1 MVIAMEQADLFRIW
15 LLILVVGFLIIA
27 IRKVATKTNTKGS
40 STSRNPFAS
49 RPPGEIDLAREVQRI
64 RQTLSIIRWLIFFLG
79 IFIIAAWPRGF
90 IITPIT
96 P

>member
-1 MVIAMEQADLFRIW
+1 MVISMEQIDLFRIW
-15 LLILVVGFLIIA
+15 LLILVVGFLIIV
-27 IRKVATKTNTKGS
+27 IRKVATRTLTKGS

-64 RQTLSIIRWLIFFLG
+64 RRTLFSIWWLIFFLG
-79 IFIIAAWPRGF
+79 IFIMASWPKGF
-90 IITPIT
+90 ISVPIT